1 LIAIKLK
8 IQQAKH
14 ATKNLAK
21 RLAAIGVENV
31 KIELAKKLNIIP
43 AKYPDIFAAYRPT
56 SKCIS
61 VKIMTAV
68 TAVFAKPTMAYLI
81 IWLLKKRLDIPAT
94 FRKFYEFYH
103 S

>member
-1 LIAIKLK
+1 LK
-8 IQQAKH
+8 VQQTKH
-14 ATKNLAK
+14 ANKNLAK
-21 RLAAIGVENV
+21 RLTAIGVENV
-31 KIELAKKLNIIP
+31 KIELARKLNIIP

-56 SKCIS
+56 LKCIK
-61 VKIMTAV
+61 VKIITAV

-81 IWLLKKRLDIPAT
+81 IWLLKKRLTITIT